1 MPSDN
6 RDIFDKALDYAP
18 VVGAVLGASAA
29 RKMYDRK
36 VWQSERLK
44 NFHRGRKN
52 LVTVA
57 GGGAGYMA
65 GSFPKMNEEG
75 KRRK

>member
-1 MPSDN
+1 MADN
-6 RDIFDKALDYAP
+6 RDIFEKALDYAP
-18 VVGAVLGASAA
+18 LAGAALGASTA

-44 NFHRGRKN
+44 NFHKGRKN

-65 GSFPKMNEEG
+65 GAFPRMNEQG
-75 KRRK
+75 KPRK